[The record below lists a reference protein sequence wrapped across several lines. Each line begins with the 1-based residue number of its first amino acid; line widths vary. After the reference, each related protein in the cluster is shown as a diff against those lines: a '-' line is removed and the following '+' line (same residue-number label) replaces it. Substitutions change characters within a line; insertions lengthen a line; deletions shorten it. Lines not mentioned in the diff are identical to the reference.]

1 MKLPKLAADFA
12 HGFPAFGR
20 AFERLEADW
29 TPDDPPVTLSM
40 AELGHCL
47 VGRAGEGFSHEDIA
61 EVFQRVERIFESG
74 TESDKDAVATGFL
87 EAIAAELDESPQTR
101 WILDYAG
108 SAARKYL
115 AAWDEFCG
123 ISSGE

>member
-20 AFERLEADW
+20 AVEQLKAEWA
-29 TPDDPPVTLSM
+29 PDDPPVTFSM
-40 AELGHCL
+40 SKLGHWL
-47 VGRAGEGFSHEDIA
+47 VRRADEGFSREDIA
-61 EVFQRVERIFESG
+61 EIFQRVERIFESG
-74 TESDKDAVATGFL
+74 TEPEKDAVATGFL

-101 WILDYAG
+101 WLLDYAG
-108 SAARKYL
+108 PEARKYL